1 MRVKNQNQ
9 AVSYR
14 QGKLG
19 DLFFLFMKIRIFLSA
34 GHQLPLQVHPHGR
47 TNNKRT
53 PPSSPSI
60 SS

>member
-19 DLFFLFMKIRIFLSA
+19 DFFQMKIRILLSA
-34 GHQLPLQVHPHGR
+34 GHQLPLQVHPHH
-47 TNNKRT
+47 NKRT
-53 PPSSPSI
+53 PPSSLGTPSPSI